1 MRRHPLSFRS
11 RYVIVALAMKDYYKV
26 LEVEK
31 DATAAAIKAA
41 FRKLAKE
48 NHPDH
53 HPGDKKAEARFKE
66 ASEAYG
72 VVGDAGAKEEYD
84 RLRFGSHGTYGFKE
98 KPVNPEIYVAQMLE
112 KLYEAGHDDIRGY
125 LLNDI
130 KKLREEIEAVRKI
143 IKEQLGYDAWKPQI
157 VMGHAPDAFASWIS
171 EDMEVRRSK
180 IIHVALFNLLRQNA
194 ADSKRDHDVER
205 LKRRLEHA
213 WEEGRVAGY
222 RDALEL
228 YYVRN
233 K

>member
-1 MRRHPLSFRS
+1 
-11 RYVIVALAMKDYYKV
+11 
-26 LEVEK
+26 
-31 DATAAAIKAA
+31 
-41 FRKLAKE
+41 
-48 NHPDH
+48 
-53 HPGDKKAEARFKE
+53 
-66 ASEAYG
+66 
-72 VVGDAGAKEEYD
+72 
-84 RLRFGSHGTYGFKE
+84 
-98 KPVNPEIYVAQMLE
+98 MLE

-130 KKLREEIEAVRKI
+130 KKLREEIETVRKI
-143 IKEQLGYDAWKPQI
+143 IKEKLGYDAWKPQI
-157 VMGHAPDAFASWIS
+157 VMDHAPDAFASWIS